1 MADDLHNLDMGAR
14 PTVLFMSDQLQFSPA
29 AWALLEILQQQAGV
43 TVEVVHV
50 WLHPVRQISSGE
62 FAGAIDEPGVAEEVL
77 KAIRTG
83 EVRVETAHA
92 MTFGVFPLRRARE
105 VVGCLIVARRTPGEN
120 RPDDRTSDVTIVER
134 TGALART
141 ALESDLVLNARVN
154 ESQALTRRLHGIL
167 RFLGQLGSYD
177 SDRDVMHAVLQ
188 AATVWFDLD
197 CRIYE
202 RQVDGS
208 FLLTGTLPG
217 AEQPAT
223 GARIDAERAEQL
235 LAARRYPSAG
245 DLDDLGLTGRRD
257 EVLLLPVGIRRP
269 EWIILLAGAL
279 DQNAELTF
287 SAIARVLGGEL
298 QARDRARIERWQER
312 LDATAHD
319 AQRAPEPVVQ
329 GLFEALVAEVGA
341 DGGRVTLRKSG
352 AERALAAI
360 GSAPTNG
367 SAARSGDQNTGVL
380 ANTFPLSRLTEVRME
395 LWSSNVLGRSA
406 TMAAQA
412 WGRAVRPWLAE
423 TVAGVA
429 DASGRTEPIVDVSA
443 FERRIQEEVER
454 AKRFHLGLGLVLI
467 GASPRDE
474 EERERLHALVDVIRP
489 ELRAS
494 DLLGRVRGDRMAVVL
509 VHAAAEGAESV
520 ALRLRER
527 LTALS
532 EHVAL
537 TTVQMG
543 NAVFSAECASAD
555 ALISQALRHAQEW
568 SLRN

>member
-1 MADDLHNLDMGAR
+1 M
-14 PTVLFMSDQLQFSPA
+14 PDQLQFSPA
-29 AWALLEILQQQAGV
+29 AWALLEMLQQQAGV
-43 TVEVVHV
+43 SLEVVHV
-50 WLHPVRQISSGE
+50 WLHPVRQASSGG

-83 EVRVETAHA
+83 EVRVETANG

-105 VVGCLIVARRTPGEN
+105 VVGCLIVARRPSADSGAA
-120 RPDDRTSDVTIVER
+120 DRANDANIVER

-167 RFLGQLGSYD
+167 RFLGQLGSYE
-177 SDRDVMHAVLQ
+177 SERDVMHAVLQ

-202 RQVDGS
+202 RQTDGS
-208 FLLTGTLPG
+208 FLLAGTLPG

-223 GARIDAERAEQL
+223 GARIDAVRAEQL

-257 EVLLLPVGIRRP
+257 EVLVLPVGIRRP

-279 DQNAELTF
+279 DPNVELTF
-287 SAIARVLGGEL
+287 SAIVRVLGAEL
-298 QARDRARIERWQER
+298 QARDRARVEHWQER
-312 LDATAHD
+312 LDVTASA
-319 AQRAPEPVVQ
+319 AQRVPEPVVQ

-341 DGGRVTLRKSG
+341 DGGRVTLMKSG
-352 AERALAAI
+352 AERLLAAI
-360 GSAPTNG
+360 GSAPPNG
-367 SAARSGDQNTGVL
+367 STPRPSDQNVSVL
-380 ANTFPLSRLTEVRME
+380 ASTFPVSRLSELRME
-395 LWSSNVLGRSA
+395 LWSQTALGRSA
-406 TMAAQA
+406 TMAAHA

-423 TVAGVA
+423 TIAGVQ
-429 DASGRTEPIVDVSA
+429 DVSA
-443 FERRIQEEVER
+443 RPEPVADVSTFERRIQEEVER

-467 GASPRDE
+467 GPSSRNPEDRNT
-474 EERERLHALVDVIRP
+474 LHALVEEIRP

-494 DLLGRVRGDRMAVVL
+494 DLLGPVRGDRMAVVL
-509 VHAAAEGAESV
+509 VHAATEGAESV
-520 ALRLRER
+520 AVRLRER
-527 LTALS
+527 LAALS
-532 EHVAL
+532 AAVAL
-537 TTVQMG
+537 RTVEMG
-543 NAVFSAECASAD
+543 KAVFSAECASAD

>member
-1 MADDLHNLDMGAR
+1 
-14 PTVLFMSDQLQFSPA
+14 MSDQLQFSPA
-29 AWALLEILQQQAGV
+29 AWALLEMLQQQAGV
-43 TVEVVHV
+43 TIEVVHV
-50 WLHPVRQISSGE
+50 WLHPVRKVASGE
-62 FAGAIDEPGVAEEVL
+62 FASAIDEPGVAEEVL

-83 EVRVETAHA
+83 EVRVESAPG
-92 MTFGVFPLRRARE
+92 MIFGVFPLRRARE
-105 VVGCLIVARRTPGEN
+105 VVGCLIVVRRPIAD
-120 RPDDRTSDVTIVER
+120 RRVDDRISDLTVVER

-141 ALESDLVLNARVN
+141 ALESDLVLNARVS

-177 SDRDVMHAVLQ
+177 SERDVMNAVLQ

-202 RQVDGS
+202 RQADGS
-208 FLLTGTLPG
+208 FLLAGTLPG

-223 GARIDAERAEQL
+223 GARIDASRAEQL
-235 LAARRYPSAG
+235 LAARRFPSAG
-245 DLDDLGLTGRRD
+245 DLDDLGLIGRRD

-287 SAIARVLGGEL
+287 SAITRVLGAEL
-298 QARDRARIERWQER
+298 QARDRAQIEQWQER
-312 LDATAHD
+312 LDATTHD
-319 AQRAPEPVVQ
+319 TQRAPEPIVQ
-329 GLFEALVAEVGA
+329 GLFEALVAEIGA
-341 DGGRVTLRKSG
+341 DGGRVTLLKAG
-352 AERALAAI
+352 AERSLAAI
-360 GSAPTNG
+360 GSVPTNG
-367 SAARSGDQNTGVL
+367 SAAISSEQDSGRL
-380 ANTFPLSRLTEVRME
+380 ANTFPLSRLAQVRME
-395 LWSSNVLGRSA
+395 VWSSSALGRSA
-406 TMAAQA
+406 VLAAQA
-412 WGRAVRPWLAE
+412 WGRVVRPWLTE

-429 DASGRTEPIVDVSA
+429 DAAARTEPIVDAAA

-467 GASPRDE
+467 GTAAPDE
-474 EERERLHALVDVIRP
+474 AEQKRLQALVEVIRP

-509 VHAAAEGAESV
+509 VHAGAEGAESV
-520 ALRLRER
+520 ATRLRDR
-527 LTALS
+527 LSAVS
-532 EHVAL
+532 DQVAL
-537 TTVQMG
+537 TSVQMG
-543 NAVFSAECASAD
+543 NAVYSAECASAD